1 MSYTPYGGLWVL
13 EGRNISPTYSLS
25 MVDDRLTDEHEI
37 LKKAIAGE
45 SSAFGSLYDI
55 YQPLLYRFIYLRVSH
70 REEAEDLTH
79 QVFLS
84 AWQNIGSFQEQ
95 GLPISSWLYQ
105 IARNRVIDHY
115 RTKHVSVSL
124 DTEAEDIYPSLDD
137 IADSLETKIQLEH
150 IRTALRSLHPDQQD
164 IIIMRFVEGL
174 SNAEVAAALKK
185 HEGTVRVLQHRA
197 LRALKK
203 QLEKKH
209 EHES

>member
-1 MSYTPYGGLWVL
+1 MNTIY
-13 EGRNISPTYSLS
+13 GRNISLTYSLS
-25 MVDDRLTDEHEI
+25 MVDARLTDEHEI

-55 YQPLLYRFIYLRVSH
+55 YQPLIYRFIYLRVSH

-95 GLPISSWLYQ
+95 GLPVSSWLYQ

-115 RTKHVSVSL
+115 RTKHTAIPL
-124 DTEAEDIYPSLDD
+124 DDAAEDIHPSIDD
-137 IADSLETKIQLEH
+137 IADSLETKIQLEQ
-150 IRTALRSLHPDQQD
+150 IRIALRSLHPDQQD

-174 SNAEVAAALKK
+174 SNTEVAVALKK
-185 HEGTVRVLQHRA
+185 NEGTIRVLQHRA
-197 LRALKK
+197 LRNLKK
-203 QLEKKH
+203 QLEKNH
-209 EHES
+209 ETES